1 MRQVSLMRNLFPL
14 YPNSCIIKGRGIKVR
29 ELLGYFLIAQAII
42 TGVIV
47 YSIQQ
52 LSVSISQSA
61 AYIATQNGQISWSEE
76 VPSLAFVSLVVVAV
90 LGLFL
95 VVIKKTD
102 R

>member
-1 MRQVSLMRNLFPL
+1 M
-14 YPNSCIIKGRGIKVR
+14 K

-52 LSVSISQSA
+52 LSASISQSA
-61 AYIATQNGQISWSEE
+61 AYIATKNGQISWSDE
-76 VPSLAFVSLVVVAV
+76 VPSFVLVSLVVVAV